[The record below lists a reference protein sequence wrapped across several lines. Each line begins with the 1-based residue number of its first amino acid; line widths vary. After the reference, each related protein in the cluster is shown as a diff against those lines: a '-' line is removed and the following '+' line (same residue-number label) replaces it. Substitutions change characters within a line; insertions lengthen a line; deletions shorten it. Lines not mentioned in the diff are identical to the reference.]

1 MGHILLDGCYFSS
14 KKTFCPYA
22 RVRNF
27 HYLCIV
33 KNKNMGFSEYMDY
46 VPAESERCSVAA
58 SAPLFSVD
66 MITFF
71 ILLYSRFF
79 MRRLFFVY

>member
-1 MGHILLDGCYFSS
+1 
-14 KKTFCPYA
+14 
-22 RVRNF
+22 
-27 HYLCIV
+27 
-33 KNKNMGFSEYMDY
+33 MGFSEYMDY
-46 VPAESERCSVAA
+46 VPAESERCSVVA

-71 ILLYSRFF
+71 IHLYSRFF

>member
-1 MGHILLDGCYFSS
+1 MEF
-14 KKTFCPYA
+14 
-22 RVRNF
+22 RE
-27 HYLCIV
+27 
-33 KNKNMGFSEYMDY
+33 NKNFM
-46 VPAESERCSVAA
+46 PAESERYSVAV

>member
-1 MGHILLDGCYFSS
+1 MEFRD
-14 KKTFCPYA
+14 
-22 RVRNF
+22 
-27 HYLCIV
+27 
-33 KNKNMGFSEYMDY
+33 NKNFMQ
-46 VPAESERCSVAA
+46 AESERCSVAA